1 MDGNWIYSDERL
13 ALRGECLAILLRAFG
28 RELNENSLPL
38 NSPSSIYGCA
48 HDWVSQGNPTTTGII
63 SYYETYYKG

>member
-28 RELNENSLPL
+28 KELNESSLPKE
-38 NSPSSIYGCA
+38 SPSSIYGCA
-48 HDWVSQGNPTTTGII
+48 HDWVSQGNSDTAGII
-63 SYYETYYKG
+63 DYYKTYYKG

>member
-13 ALRGECLAILLRAFG
+13 ALRSECLVILLREFG
-28 RELNENSLPL
+28 GDLNESSLPK

-48 HDWVSQGNPTTTGII
+48 HDWVSQGNPEAAGII
-63 SYYETYYKG
+63 NHYKTYYKG